1 MNASNYRCSDWKA
14 THDFMP
20 GTQSPTL
27 RVTGKCTFP
36 TDGYSVRLERA
47 EPQGINPAV
56 LLLDRIVT
64 PPPGAAAQLVSEE
77 VVNYSEETR
86 FTYTGVMI
94 QPGGP
99 LIPVERVE

>member
-1 MNASNYRCSDWKA
+1 
-14 THDFMP
+14 MP
-20 GTQSPTL
+20 GTRPPTL

-36 TDGYSVRLERA
+36 TDGYSVRLELA

-56 LLLDRIVT
+56 LLLDRVVI
-64 PPPGAAAQLVSEE
+64 PPSGAAAQVVSEE

-86 FTYTGVMI
+86 STYTGVMI

-99 LIPVERVE
+99 LLPVERVE

>member
-1 MNASNYRCSDWKA
+1 MNASNCRCFNWEA
-14 THDFMP
+14 THNFMP

-27 RVTGKCTFP
+27 HVTGKCTFP

-56 LLLDRIVT
+56 LLLDRVVT
-64 PPPGAAAQLVSEE
+64 PPAGAAAPVMTEE
-77 VVNYSEETR
+77 LVNYSEETS

-94 QPGGP
+94 QPSGP
-99 LIPVERVE
+99 LIPVERVD

>member
-1 MNASNYRCSDWKA
+1 
-14 THDFMP
+14 
-20 GTQSPTL
+20 
-27 RVTGKCTFP
+27 VTGKCTFP

-64 PPPGAAAQLVSEE
+64 PLPGAAAQLVSEE
-77 VVNYSEETR
+77 VVNYSEGTR